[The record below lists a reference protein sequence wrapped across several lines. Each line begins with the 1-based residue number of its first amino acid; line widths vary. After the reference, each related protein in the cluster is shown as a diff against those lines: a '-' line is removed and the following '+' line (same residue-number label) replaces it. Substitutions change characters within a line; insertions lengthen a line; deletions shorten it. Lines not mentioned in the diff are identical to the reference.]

1 MYQLSLTLEPIW
13 TDTKNKEAFMI
24 LLLIL
29 AVIIALS
36 FVNMTLS
43 VVGGL
48 LGFVIV
54 LFVFAIKR
62 RRQR

>member
-1 MYQLSLTLEPIW
+1 
-13 TDTKNKEAFMI
+13 MI

-48 LGFVIV
+48 LGLMIV
-54 LFVFAIKR
+54 LLVFVIKR